1 LKRILLCSAA
11 FIAAPALAQTAPAPD
26 QGAADD
32 QSIVV
37 TARKLD
43 ASRDSIDSSLGA
55 NAYAM
60 DREQLDL
67 QPGGADRSL
76 KGVLL
81 QAPGVTQDADGD
93 GDVHIRN
100 EHGNIQY
107 RLNGITVPQG
117 FGGFG
122 ALVDPR
128 VASSVEVITGA
139 LPAQYGF
146 RTAGIINMKTRTDG
160 FDFDGDAGIYAGSNN
175 TFQPSM
181 TLRDTVG
188 RLSFFVSGSYLRN
201 DMGIS
206 NPLPDRSAIHDRT
219 EQWRGFGYLSYVL
232 NDNSRISAFGGTSI
246 GDFQIPN
253 TPGLA
258 PSYVLN
264 GRRAFDSALIDQTQ
278 HQVSHFGVLAWQ
290 YSNDGF
296 DIQVAPFV
304 RFAKA
309 HYAPDAAGGQ
319 LMFNGA
325 DTDLTQSSLAWGAQC
340 DASLALGD
348 THTLR
353 AGLFYQRE
361 NTKTDSI
368 NRVFAVDSLGNQS
381 SDAPI
386 IIPVNSRESGSTLG
400 LYLQDEW
407 TIAEHLTFN
416 FGLRFDQASAAVSEH
431 QFSPRASLVW
441 KPTSATTIHVGY
453 ARYFTPPPQELAVA
467 RTLGAF
473 AGTTG
478 AAPNNQADP
487 IRSEREHNFDIGF
500 QHFILPR
507 LSASVDAYYKAK
519 TNLLDEHQY
528 GATRIAN
535 PFNYA
540 RSHSWGIEFSLNY
553 ESKLA
558 EFYLNAAR
566 GEQKARD
573 INSNQFFFDPAELA
587 YIANHDIYTD
597 HSQKWTV
604 SGGGALKLDNPLGQ
618 FQASFDL
625 IYGDG
630 LRAEDPAG
638 IVPNGGKERPYAQI
652 NLGLAQIFGMSEDEG
667 FTLRF
672 DVINLFDKVYLLR
685 DGSGVGAGQPE
696 WGPRRSFFVGL
707 RKSF

>member
-1 LKRILLCSAA
+1 M
-11 FIAAPALAQTAPAPD
+11 
-26 QGAADD
+26 
-32 QSIVV
+32 V

-60 DREQLDL
+60 NRDQLDL

-146 RTAGIINMKTRTDG
+146 RTAGIVNLKTRTDG
-160 FDFDGDAGIYAGSNN
+160 FDLDGDAGIYAGSNA
-175 TFQPSM
+175 TFQPSVS
-181 TLRDTVG
+181 LRDTVG
-188 RLSFFVSGSYLRN
+188 RLSYFVSGSYLRSS
-201 DMGIS
+201 MGIS

-232 NDNSRISAFGGTSI
+232 NDKSRVSAFGGTSI

-253 TPGLA
+253 SPGLS

-264 GRRAFDSALIDQTQ
+264 GRTTFDSTLIDQTQ
-278 HQVSHFGVLAWQ
+278 YQVSHFGVLAWQ
-290 YSNDGF
+290 YSNEGL
-296 DIQVAPFV
+296 DIQVTPFF
-304 RFAKA
+304 RYAKA

-325 DTDLTQSSLAWGAQC
+325 DTDLTQSSRVWGVQS
-340 DASLALGD
+340 DASIALD
-348 THTLR
+348 DAHTLR

-361 NTKTDSI
+361 NTRTDSI
-368 NRVFAVDSLGNQS
+368 NRVFAIDGLGSQT
-381 SDAPI
+381 SDVPI
-386 IIPVNSRESGSTLG
+386 IVPVNSLESGSTLG

-407 TIAEHLTFN
+407 AIAEHLTFN
-416 FGLRFDQASAAVSEH
+416 FGLRFDQTRAAVNEH

-441 KPTSATTIHVGY
+441 KPTPVTTIHLGY

-467 RTLGAF
+467 RTLDAF

-478 AAPNNQADP
+478 AAPNNLADP

-519 TNLLDEHQY
+519 TNLLDENQY

-566 GEQKARD
+566 GEQKARN
-573 INSNQFFFDPAELA
+573 INSNQFFFDPGELA
-587 YIANHDIYTD
+587 YIANHYIYTD

-604 SGGGALKLDNPLGQ
+604 SSGGALKLDNPMGQ

-638 IVPNGGKERPYAQI
+638 IVPNGSKGRPYTQI
-652 NLGLAQIFGMSEDEG
+652 NLGLAQVFGMGEDDG
-667 FTLRF
+667 ITLRF